1 MEKVGLVGAEMAF
14 GTVQHVFQT
23 LYEGRAV
30 ALGYM
35 RYHRF
40 MELAVPQHK
49 KLTWAAGDRIVVII
63 RKVLGDEDASDDE
76 YEGKRGSVTTLEE
89 AKAIAAKKEQRDATE
104 GKKSAPPPK
113 GSAGSK
119 SSTKKGVGSSI

>member
-49 KLTWAAGDRIVVII
+49 KVSMWFIA
-63 RKVLGDEDASDDE
+63 VLSFAWVADASPSW
-76 YEGKRGSVTTLEE
+76 RRAS
-89 AKAIAAKKEQRDATE
+89 AA
-104 GKKSAPPPK
+104 SM
-113 GSAGSK
+113 
-119 SSTKKGVGSSI
+119 